1 MSICPHIYTYIQTY
15 SKLSIACIYCTTLY
29 RDEELYSCARIFK
42 CCVSLFSVLF
52 GNGTD
57 ISEVPL

>member
-1 MSICPHIYTYIQTY
+1 MSICPHIYTYMETY

-29 RDEELYSCARIFK
+29 RDVELYNSARIFK
-42 CCVSLFSVLF
+42 CCVSPSSVLF

-57 ISEVPL
+57 ISEVTL